1 MANPETIPVPLAST
15 GLVARTKFE
24 LDLLFGDKKPT
35 DATETIA
42 YGTGSKISHVVN
54 ADGTV
59 DFTAISTTV
68 GDEDTAI
75 VSDESET
82 VTVTLTVTADTAV
95 GEEYDGVTYVQAP
108 AAPGTVGTETSPATT
123 ATGSAV

>member
-15 GLVARTKFE
+15 GLVARATFE
-24 LDLLFGDKKPT
+24 LDFLFGDKKPT
-35 DATETIA
+35 DAAETIT
-42 YGTGSKISHVVN
+42 YGTGGKFSHVVN

-59 DFTAISTTV
+59 DFTAISTTT
-68 GDEDTAI
+68 GDVDTAT

-108 AAPGTVGTETSPATT
+108 AAPGTVGTETSPGTT
-123 ATGSAV
+123 TTGSAA